1 MFPQVILSLW
11 GKKIIGGHQKE
22 ENLKKKKEKEVE
34 VEKQIKKR
42 MQHMCIF
49 KIS

>member
-11 GKKIIGGHQKE
+11 GKKKLEDIRQKKIK
-22 ENLKKKKEKEVE
+22 KKKKEKEVE

>member
-1 MFPQVILSLW
+1 MFPQVTLSLW
-11 GKKIIGGHQKE
+11 GKKNWRTLDRRK
-22 ENLKKKKEKEVE
+22 LKKKKEKEVE

>member
-22 ENLKKKKEKEVE
+22 ENLKKKKRERSGSRKTNKEKNATYV
-34 VEKQIKKR
+34 
-42 MQHMCIF
+42 HF
-49 KIS
+49 